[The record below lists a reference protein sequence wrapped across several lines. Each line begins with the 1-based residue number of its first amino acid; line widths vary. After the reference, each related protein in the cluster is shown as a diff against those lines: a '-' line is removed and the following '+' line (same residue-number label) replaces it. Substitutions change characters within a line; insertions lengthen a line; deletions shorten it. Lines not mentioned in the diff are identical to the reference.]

1 MYLDKLKRRSECE
14 WYMEPFG
21 KMHVPVVIFADEPLI
36 KAMDEKVF
44 EQAANVAKLPGIVTA
59 SYAMPDAHW
68 GYGFPIGGVA
78 GFDADKGGVIS
89 AGGVGFDIAC
99 GVRSLRTGLILD
111 DIESRS
117 TSGLADLL
125 ARRIPAGLGSKG
137 KISLSRK
144 EMDEM
149 LQGGAQWAVEQGY
162 GNKDDLQ
169 HIEENGRMKGAEP
182 AYVSDHAKER
192 QTRQVGTLGSGNHY
206 LEVQKVTEIY
216 DTDCADTFGL
226 APRDIIVSI
235 HCGSRGLGHQI
246 ATDFLGRMVKAAQ
259 SLGIELPERELAC
272 APINSDVGRQYLGAM
287 NCGINCAMANR
298 QALTHLVRQVFD
310 EVFAKSNLSLLYDVS
325 HNTCKVEEHEI
336 GNRKSQIAN
345 RKLYVHRK
353 GATRAFGPGHPS
365 LPADLVKVGQ
375 PVLIG
380 GTMGTASY
388 ILTGTERGMS
398 LSFGSCCHGAGRA
411 MSRKK
416 ATKRWHGNE
425 VIKELA
431 KKGIIIRGASNRGIA
446 EEAPGAYKD
455 VTAVVDATDKAE
467 LAKKVAKLEP
477 MICVKG

>member
-1 MYLDKLKRRSECE
+1 MYADKLKRRSECE

-21 KMHVPVVIFADEPLI
+21 KMHVPVIIFADEQLI
-36 KAMDEKVF
+36 KVMDEKVF

-78 GFDADKGGVIS
+78 GFDADQGGVIS
-89 AGGVGFDIAC
+89 AGGVGFDISC
-99 GVRSLRTGLILD
+99 GVRALCTGLTFD
-111 DIESRS
+111 DIGPEKSR
-117 TSGLADLL
+117 LADLL

-137 KISLSRK
+137 KLHLSRK

-149 LQGGAQWAVEQGY
+149 LQGGAQWAVQQGY
-162 GNKDDLQ
+162 GTKDDLQ
-169 HIEENGRMKGAEP
+169 HIEENGQMTGTVPK
-182 AYVSDHAKER
+182 YVSDHAKER
-192 QTRQVGTLGSGNHY
+192 QTKQVGTLGSGNHY
-206 LEVQKVTEIY
+206 LEIQKVIEIY
-216 DTDCADTFGL
+216 DSDCAKAFGL
-226 APRDIIVSI
+226 APNDIIVSI

-246 ATDFLGRMVKAAQ
+246 ATDFLPRMVKSAQ

-272 APINSDVGRQYLGAM
+272 APIDSDVGQQYLGAM
-287 NCGINCAMANR
+287 NCGINCALANR
-298 QALTHLVRQVFD
+298 QVLTHLVRQVFS
-310 EVFAKSNLSLLYDVS
+310 EFLPKSNLSLLYDVS
-325 HNTCKVEEHEI
+325 HNTCKLEEHI
-336 GNRKSQIAN
+336 VDGKS

-365 LPADLVKVGQ
+365 LPADLKKIGQ

-388 ILTGTERGMS
+388 ILTGTEKSMS

-411 MSRKK
+411 MSRKQ

-431 KKGIIIRGASNRGIA
+431 QRGIIIRGASKRGIA

-455 VTAVVDATDKAE
+455 VDAVVDATDKAE

-477 MICVKG
+477 LICVKG